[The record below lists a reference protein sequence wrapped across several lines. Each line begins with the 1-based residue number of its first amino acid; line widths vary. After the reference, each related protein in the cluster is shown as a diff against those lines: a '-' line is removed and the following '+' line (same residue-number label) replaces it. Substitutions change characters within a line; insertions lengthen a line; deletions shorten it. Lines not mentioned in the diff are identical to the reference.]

1 MQDFALPSDR
11 LASQRKDIVQTHGW
25 KQRIYRKGRYC
36 TQGLQVQQGRKQARV
51 CNHPNMTFHH
61 PTRTSGSAPITGREG
76 HRKPQELGLL
86 RNIAKRKHQ
95 PLSGRFRAFSARFPA
110 GKIETSDFFGVKCRG
125 FASKVPWFSSKKS
138 DVLRQKH
145 RAFWHFPLFSGC
157 FQATSR
163 CDYAHFSPSQTAT
176 LIYLDCK
183 TTKLSPKSAPE
194 RTPKS
199 VKIFEGRRQF

>member
-1 MQDFALPSDR
+1 MIPEPPQKRKTATDNQNCPTCKRPGSFFMFFHPSACTMQNFALPGGTV
-11 LASQRKDIVQTHGW
+11 AAQRKDTVQTHGW

-36 TQGLQVQQGRKQARV
+36 TQGRQVQQGRKQARV

-110 GKIETSDFFGVKCRG
+110 GKIETSDFFEVKCRG
-125 FASKVPWFSSKKS
+125 FASKVPRSVAKNSN
-138 DVLRQKH
+138 VLERKH
-145 RAFWHFPLFSGC
+145 HDFRHLC
-157 FQATSR
+157 
-163 CDYAHFSPSQTAT
+163 H
-176 LIYLDCK
+176 IYC
-183 TTKLSPKSAPE
+183 
-194 RTPKS
+194 
-199 VKIFEGRRQF
+199 

>member
-76 HRKPQELGLL
+76 HRKPQGPGQL

-95 PLSGRFRAFSARFPA
+95 PLSGRFRVFSARFPA
-110 GKIETSDFFGVKCRG
+110 GKTETSDFFEVKCRG
-125 FASKVPWFSSKKS
+125 LLQRIPMFWSGNTAIYGICATFTADFEPLHDGITHIFCIINQNLWHVQIANGQDSTQNSLQNGCRGLSEFLKV
-138 DVLRQKH
+138 
-145 RAFWHFPLFSGC
+145 
-157 FQATSR
+157 
-163 CDYAHFSPSQTAT
+163 
-176 LIYLDCK
+176 
-183 TTKLSPKSAPE
+183 
-194 RTPKS
+194 
-199 VKIFEGRRQF
+199 

>member
-1 MQDFALPSDR
+1 MFFYPPACTMQDFALPSDR

-76 HRKPQELGLL
+76 HRKPQGPGQL

-110 GKIETSDFFGVKCRG
+110 GKAEASDFFEVKCRG
-125 FASKVPWFSSKKS
+125 FASKVPRSASKNS
-138 DVLRQKH
+138 DVLERKH
-145 RAFWHFPLFSGC
+145 RDLRHLC
-157 FQATSR
+157 
-163 CDYAHFSPSQTAT
+163 H
-176 LIYLDCK
+176 IYC
-183 TTKLSPKSAPE
+183 
-194 RTPKS
+194 
-199 VKIFEGRRQF
+199 